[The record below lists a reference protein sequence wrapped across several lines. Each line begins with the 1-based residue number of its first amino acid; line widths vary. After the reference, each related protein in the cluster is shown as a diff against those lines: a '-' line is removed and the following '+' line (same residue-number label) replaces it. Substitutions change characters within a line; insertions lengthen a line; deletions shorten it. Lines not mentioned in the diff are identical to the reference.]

1 MGPIAVVLGGLA
13 GWLWFGPTV
22 ASARLLML
30 LGVPAEWW
38 MLRRPWF
45 RRARPAKEAAQWRI
59 ASIELC
65 QGIVAELTAGRTP
78 GDALAR
84 AISSIEVP
92 DPAALKP
99 VAAVARDGGDIA
111 AALLGAAPPAGG
123 EGLVRLAAC
132 WQVSATVGGGL
143 ASLVERVASFL
154 REMEAHRQ
162 DVSAQLAGPR
172 ATARLLAGLPAL
184 GLLMAAGL
192 GMEPL
197 PFLFGTP
204 AGFAC
209 LLIGLTLD
217 ATGLWWTNRLVLRA
231 ETAGH

>member
-1 MGPIAVVLGGLA
+1 M
-13 GWLWFGPTV
+13 
-22 ASARLLML
+22 
-30 LGVPAEWW
+30 
-38 MLRRPWF
+38 
-45 RRARPAKEAAQWRI
+45 
-59 ASIELC
+59 
-65 QGIVAELTAGRTP
+65 AELTAGRTP
-78 GDALAR
+78 GDALSR
-84 AISSIEVP
+84 AISSIDAP

-99 VAAVARDGGDIA
+99 VAVVAHDGGDVA
-111 AALLGAAPPAGG
+111 AALLRAAPPAGG
-123 EGLVRLAAC
+123 EGLARLAAC
-132 WQVSATVGGGL
+132 WQISVTVGGGL
-143 ASLVERVASFL
+143 ASLVERVGTSL

-209 LLIGLTLD
+209 LLTGLALD
-217 ATGLWWTNRLVLRA
+217 ATGLWWTNRLVLKA
-231 ETAGH
+231 EAAGS